1 PTEASGAAPPGRRR
15 RLVAAAGAHARVRR
29 AGHVRR
35 RIHVPL
41 ADAVPAVRSG
51 AGVVPASGGAVL
63 RVADRLLGAGAAM
76 SVTRVLA
83 ISGFALAF
91 LLVAVVEVLARREGS
106 RIPTLAEV
114 VGFVMRYEVGQL
126 PVGRIAVLGFWWW
139 VGWHFFARC

>member
-1 PTEASGAAPPGRRR
+1 
-15 RLVAAAGAHARVRR
+15 
-29 AGHVRR
+29 
-35 RIHVPL
+35 
-41 ADAVPAVRSG
+41 
-51 AGVVPASGGAVL
+51 
-63 RVADRLLGAGAAM
+63 M

-139 VGWHFFARC
+139 VGWHFFAR